1 MNQADGRI
9 IPVILSGGAGLWPMS
24 RESYPKQLLSL
35 LDQHTLVQR
44 TALRVAL
51 SLQEHFHRAEHWIVV
66 NGTAIVTRDDEEMLL
81 HENESVFVPLGC
93 IHRIENPGK
102 IPLDLIEVQS
112 GTYLDEDDIVRLQ
125 DVYRRA

>member
-1 MNQADGRI
+1 
-9 IPVILSGGAGLWPMS
+9 
-24 RESYPKQLLSL
+24 
-35 LDQHTLVQR
+35 
-44 TALRVAL
+44 
-51 SLQEHFHRAEHWIVV
+51 
-66 NGTAIVTRDDEEMLL
+66 MLL

>member
-1 MNQADGRI
+1 MVDDE
-9 IPVILSGGAGLWPMS
+9 SAGPA
-24 RESYPKQLLSL
+24 E
-35 LDQHTLVQR
+35 TLRPQP
-44 TALRVAL
+44 TAVP
-51 SLQEHFHRAEHWIVV
+51 
-66 NGTAIVTRDDEEMLL
+66 VTRDDEEMLL